1 MRPLSMP
8 LPPRLPVASPQPR
21 SSKSQSSQRVA
32 AAISVCANATLF
44 FATREFRLILSPKS
58 TPFSRVRATP
68 TSAKDAILP
77 DSTSAIAFLTPSP
90 RPPANRSFSKAKTSA
105 KPTCNLPYH
114 KQAGYKIALD
124 LCCLFVKIS
133 VRHSCEI
140 SNAAVS
146 LHFFIF
152 CDCLSTPSG
161 KSGVN
166 LHQHVHPLIL
176 HYYGATQILLLSTL
190 MNSLASVENK

>member
-1 MRPLSMP
+1 MP

-21 SSKSQSSQRVA
+21 SSKSQSLQRVA
-32 AAISVCANATLF
+32 AAISVYANATLF
-44 FATREFRLILSPKS
+44 FATRDFRLILSPKS

-90 RPPANRSFSKAKTSA
+90 RPPANRSFSKAQTSA
-105 KPTCNLPYH
+105 KPTCDLPYH

-124 LCCLFVKIS
+124 LCCLFVQIS
-133 VRHSCEI
+133 VRYSCEI
-140 SNAAVS
+140 SNAAAS
-146 LHFFIF
+146 LHFFIL

-166 LHQHVHPLIL
+166 LHQHVAPPNF
-176 HYYGATQILLLSTL
+176 ALLWCNANPYTFNTYELSC
-190 MNSLASVENK
+190 KC

>member
-1 MRPLSMP
+1 MILDTSAILTIVFGETGNEAFVDAIATAPSCRISAASLLEVSI
-8 LPPRLPVASPQPR
+8 VAESR
-21 SSKSQSSQRVA
+21 GGDLG
-32 AAISVCANATLF
+32 ANATLF

-114 KQAGYKIALD
+114 KQAG
-124 LCCLFVKIS
+124 
-133 VRHSCEI
+133 
-140 SNAAVS
+140 
-146 LHFFIF
+146 
-152 CDCLSTPSG
+152 
-161 KSGVN
+161 
-166 LHQHVHPLIL
+166 
-176 HYYGATQILLLSTL
+176 
-190 MNSLASVENK
+190 